1 MSTTDAMVESSFA
14 IPVSSSPLFD
24 LSFDD
29 FDDNEWGDDMLGGL
43 GVDGDDLAIFPND
56 YRRSIVR
63 QSSLVRERNSLT
75 GSSPLRQS
83 LIREKS
89 LSPMH
94 TTSRQ
99 SLSKRYGADHLS
111 PAEGTRGSN
120 SNSPYSFSS
129 PFAMG
134 EEDRGGG
141 MLRESFRGRA
151 KSTRRSLSSMGGGGT
166 RFFLRPPSTRKK
178 RIAIIEGGPIEG
190 LGEGSSSSSATKD
203 HIMTIAELEKDIKEN
218 PEAWIQ
224 GEKSTSLTGAAAIG
238 SSPFSSMAVIEEGV
252 ENETAME
259 EQGNKRPSTLVKESF
274 VDRRNSNSSE
284 TPRKGTAIDR
294 KASSETTSKTESK
307 DTSVDDDLSG
317 ELTNMKLRDSLTS
330 LNHFPTEETKQ
341 SIPVPSTTRSSF
353 SQKSTPTQSFSHG
366 PPLPSSSSLT
376 AVTDEKASAAEASK
390 LGDAS
395 PNSGFRDSSQLKS
408 QDSLL
413 MKVDPYVGD
422 VQYRNLSVLDNLEL
436 YFREQVF
443 PASRPCYPDLYLR
456 ERPPSLSTTGSSSSS
471 TMRQSSIGS
480 KSADFSL
487 KFIPSF
493 APEEKLITLFCEKVI
508 DLKDRSVGGNSGSA
522 GHEMRASFLDDVNDD
537 GEEDGGGGAVTGG
550 GGFFR
555 RKSSLTG
562 GSTAATISSSIAP
575 LEGGEEQMIKE
586 VDAVIILT
594 DFGFYLIDSSEI
606 NPKVT
611 FSEAPL
617 FTTLCA
623 LPLYKLR

>member
-29 FDDNEWGDDMLGGL
+29 FDDNEWGDDVLGGL

-63 QSSLVRERNSLT
+63 QSSLVRERNSL
-75 GSSPLRQS
+75 GSSPLRQRS
-83 LIREKS
+83 TSPLRDKS
-89 LSPMH
+89 VSPMH

-99 SLSKRYGADHLS
+99 SLSKRYGADTLS

-120 SNSPYSFSS
+120 ANSPFSFAS
-129 PFAMG
+129 PYAMG
-134 EEDRGGG
+134 GDEDRGGG
-141 MLRESFRGRA
+141 MLRESFRGRT
-151 KSTRRSLSSMGGGGT
+151 KSTRRSLSSVGGGA

-178 RIAIIEGGPIEG
+178 RVAVIEGGPVEG
-190 LGEGSSSSSATKD
+190 LGGEGSSLND
-203 HIMTIAELEKDIKEN
+203 HILTIAELEKDIKEN
-218 PEAWIQ
+218 PESWIQ
-224 GEKSTSLTGAAAIG
+224 GEKSTSLTAV
-238 SSPFSSMAVIEEGV
+238 SSTVSPFTSMAAIEEGE
-252 ENETAME
+252 ENEVTDEPGRKSLM
-259 EQGNKRPSTLVKESF
+259 KENSL
-274 VDRRNSNSSE
+274 DRRNSNSSE
-284 TPRKGTAIDR
+284 ARKIPDQ
-294 KASSETTSKTESK
+294 KSEIIIESK
-307 DTSVDDDLSG
+307 DTSIDDDLTG

-341 SIPVPSTTRSSF
+341 SIIPVTLDNF
-353 SQKSTPTQSFSHG
+353 SEKSTPTQSFSHG
-366 PPLPSSSSLT
+366 PPPSSSLT
-376 AVTDEKASAAEASK
+376 VLTEDNPSSAEISK
-390 LGDAS
+390 PIDPSL
-395 PNSGFRDSSQLKS
+395 NSGFRDSNHLKS

-443 PASRPCYPDLYLR
+443 PASRPCFPDLYLR
-456 ERPPSLSTTGSSSSS
+456 VKPPPSSTSTSSSSS

-487 KFIPSF
+487 KFVPSF

-508 DLKDRSVGGNSGSA
+508 DLKDRSVGSTSA
-522 GHEMRASFLDDVNDD
+522 GHDMRVSFLDDGNDD
-537 GEEDGGGGAVTGG
+537 GEEDGGTVTG

-562 GSTAATISSSIAP
+562 AATATTSSSIASP
-575 LEGGEEQMIKE
+575 SLEGGEEQMIKE
-586 VDAVIILT
+586 IDAVIILT